1 MNILDYIKNSNSQ
14 RGYKPDLLPFVNEL
28 TGQLARAETI
38 NENLFDN
45 GTYFLQC
52 NDLKEAYDYCS
63 DFLNNAPDKC
73 TTWNRFLVD
82 YPTYSDFKNDIEK
95 SNSAI
100 NNAVEVLGNI
110 TANIKE
116 IINIGGLI
124 EKDKIKVTQDDRGL
138 FDFSLAS
145 QGLFRPIEFYSP
157 KFYNFLI
164 NTETTNPFVFFKNP
178 VGIIPDN
185 KVNKIGNKYIFSFAG
200 IEFECERRQKGAT
213 KVFETFESECFLK
226 ETDNKIIT
234 TYSLTD
240 PKKVFNGKGKIK
252 LKYSSTNK
260 KCYLIY
266 DEKNASARYVD
277 FYVPANYMN
286 SNNSYCIMSLF
297 SQILACAILENY
309 GIQTRISIIRCG
321 FTAKKEGKRKIY
333 RSVNAAI
340 PIKNYNETIQES
352 YIKIFN
358 VAANRNM
365 LTTLFAGLKNKI
377 EFENN
382 VSRKCDDGFDHIAYR
397 NYAYMVSLLER
408 YKNFL
413 IKNPKLNYTKTIS
426 DNFMA
431 VNNLERKL
439 EYSKTEFEFTEL
451 FLYDNMQLILFKLYL
466 NIDSIAIELNE
477 MSEFVEQIKKRLS
490 ENEYLQTA
498 FKIITTNSSDFN
510 YILFEYVKLIIR
522 LKYVPVDGNEK
533 SYADTLQQRIELN
546 DKFDKKLL
554 EAQQIIYGKN

>member
-1 MNILDYIKNSNSQ
+1 MNVLDNIKKSNTQ
-14 RGYKPDLLPFVNEL
+14 RGYKPDLLSYINVL
-28 TGQLARAETI
+28 KSQLASAETI
-38 NENLFDN
+38 DVKNFDN

-52 NDLKEAYDYCS
+52 NDLKEAYDYCFN
-63 DFLNNAPDKC
+63 FLTNAPAKC
-73 TTWNRFLVD
+73 TQYNEFLIY
-82 YPTYSDFKNDIEK
+82 YPKYSDFKNEIET

-100 NNAVEVLGNI
+100 NNAIEVLGNI

-145 QGLFRPIEFYSP
+145 QGLFRPIEFYSHE
-157 KFYNFLI
+157 FYNYLK
-164 NTETTNPFVFFKNP
+164 NTETTDPFVFFNNP
-178 VGIIPDN
+178 IGIIPDK
-185 KVNKIGNKYIFSFAG
+185 KVNKIGNKYIFSFTG

-213 KVFETFESECFLK
+213 KVFETFESECFLN
-226 ETDNKIIT
+226 ETENKIIT
-234 TYSLTD
+234 TYSLAD

-260 KCYLIY
+260 KCYLVY

-277 FYVPANYMN
+277 FYVPANYVN
-286 SNNSYCIMSLF
+286 DNNSYCIMSLF
-297 SQILACAILENY
+297 SQILASAILENY

-321 FTAKKEGKRKIY
+321 FTNYGSTYDKMSI
-333 RSVNAAI
+333 NAAV

-352 YIKIFN
+352 YIKVFN
-358 VAANRNM
+358 VAANGS
-365 LTTLFAGLKNKI
+365 LLSTLFAGLKNKI
-377 EFENN
+377 EYENN
-382 VSRKCDDGFDHIAYR
+382 VSKSCRGGFNKIQYR

-431 VNNLERKL
+431 VNNLERNI
-439 EYSKTEFEFTEL
+439 EYSKYEFEFSEL
-451 FLYDNMQLILFKLYL
+451 FLDENIQLILFKLYL
-466 NIDSIAIELNE
+466 NIDSIAIELND
-477 MSEFVEQIKKRLS
+477 MSEFVEQIKQRLS

-498 FKIITTNSSDFN
+498 FKINITDSSDFN

-522 LKYVPVDGNEK
+522 LKYVPIDGK
-533 SYADTLQQRIELN
+533 SASYGDTPQQRIELN